1 MKVQRKRNCET
12 HRKTEEPSVERP
24 RDQEQRKNKITTAR
38 VKYQQRL
45 RGSSREN
52 ILNAVSTELTKDDS
66 NTQKL

>member
-12 HRKTEEPSVERP
+12 LRKTEEPWVERP
-24 RDQEQRKNKITTAR
+24 RDQEQRKNKITKAR

-45 RGSSREN
+45 SGSSREN
-52 ILNAVSTELTKDDS
+52 ILNSVSTELTKDDS